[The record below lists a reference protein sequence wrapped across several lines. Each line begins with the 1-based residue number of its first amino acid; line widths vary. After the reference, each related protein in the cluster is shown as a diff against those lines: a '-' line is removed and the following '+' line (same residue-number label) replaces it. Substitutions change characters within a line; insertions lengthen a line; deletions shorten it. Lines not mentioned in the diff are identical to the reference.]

1 MAKMIKCPT
10 CQTQIEVPAQPTG
23 QVVKCP
29 GCGKGLK
36 LVAKKKD
43 PAGGGAGMQLTASG
57 SPINPN
63 SSLSGGSVSAMSF
76 HGEPA
81 PPDDLPNLDTN
92 CQVCGRPTPFD
103 ELVEDN
109 GKLVCGDCIKGARSS
124 IARPVGGAEMVGFK
138 APEYRPSRRAKLINI
153 TPAFLAAI
161 ALGLI
166 WLGCQMY
173 LSFNPKPIGKGV
185 AMANAVKPKPGLI
198 STPKATTEP
207 VTTAPMTSIET
218 QATTSQPVAVE
229 NPPAPAPGATETTQ
243 PAAPTSQAVALAPQD
258 NTIFNDNGKPAV
270 PGAPVIPAPP
280 APELANADPIDR
292 GIDRL
297 QQGDYKAAKDAFE
310 DGRKKYVLGGRM
322 TANAPLTPQQA
333 QVYNGLAASY
343 IGLQKP
349 EEAKVQFKILT
360 DHGDKSRALVLN
372 RAIAMLM
379 ENQIGPSEFNVAVP
393 ELKAYLDSASADDER
408 AVDVFGSVLARLSA
422 MPRVKRT
429 DMEALW
435 TAWDGY
441 VDRLAAAHPGELK
454 WGVQWMPAEQV
465 QAFRK
470 SRSVVT
476 GLNPEQAGKNLQA
489 AQARKKAAQTAL
501 DTAKALQAGGRPADP
516 VGAQKRLDEAVKAEA
531 DAQRDFASV
540 AAQATPPKW
549 LDPKTQL
556 QPVLP

>member
-43 PAGGGAGMQLTASG
+43 PAAGGAGMQLTASG

-63 SSLSGGSVSAMSF
+63 SSLSGGSVSAMTF
-76 HGEPA
+76 HGEP
-81 PPDDLPNLDTN
+81 PSPDDLPNLDTN

-124 IARPVGGAEMVGFK
+124 IARPVGGAAMVDFK

-161 ALGLI
+161 VMGLI

-173 LSFNPKPIGKGV
+173 LSFNPKPIGKEV

-198 STPKATTEP
+198 SAPKATTEP
-207 VTTAPMTSIET
+207 MTTTAPAISTET
-218 QATTSQPVAVE
+218 RAATTQPVAVE
-229 NPPAPAPGATETTQ
+229 TPPAPAPGATEATQ
-243 PAAPTSQAVALAPQD
+243 PAGAPPTSQGVALVPPGSAV
-258 NTIFNDNGKPAV
+258 FNDNGKPAV
-270 PGAPVIPAPP
+270 PAPP

-322 TANAPLTPQQA
+322 TANAPLTPQQT

-343 IGLQKP
+343 VGLQKP

-379 ENQIGPSEFNVAVP
+379 ESQIGPSEFNVAVP
-393 ELKAYLDSASADDER
+393 ELKAYLDAAPADDER

-422 MPRVKRT
+422 MRGVKRT
-429 DMEALW
+429 EMEALW
-435 TAWDGY
+435 TAWDSY
-441 VDRLAAAHPGELK
+441 VDRVASAHPGQLK
-454 WGVQWMPAEQV
+454 WGVEWMPADQV
-465 QAFRK
+465 QVFRK
-470 SRSVVT
+470 SRAVTT

-489 AQARKKAAQTAL
+489 AQGRKKAAQIAL
-501 DTAKALQAGGRPADP
+501 DTAKQLQAAGRPADP

>member
-10 CQTQIEVPAQPTG
+10 CQTQIEIPAQLTG

-36 LVAKKKD
+36 LVVKKKD
-43 PAGGGAGMQLTASG
+43 PAAGGAGIQLSASG

-63 SSLSGGSVSAMSF
+63 SSLSGGSISAMSF

-103 ELVEDN
+103 ELTEDN
-109 GKLVCGDCIKGARSS
+109 GKLVCRDCIKGARSS
-124 IARPVGGAEMVGFK
+124 IARAAGGAEMIDFK
-138 APEYRPSRRAKLINI
+138 AADYRPSRRAKLINI

-161 ALGLI
+161 ALGLVWI
-166 WLGCQMY
+166 GCQMY

-198 STPKATTEP
+198 SAAKATTEP
-207 VTTAPMTSIET
+207 MTTTAPMTSAEAHPPAAT
-218 QATTSQPVAVE
+218 QEVAAE
-229 NPPAPAPGATETTQ
+229 APPAPTPTQ
-243 PAAPTSQAVALAPQD
+243 PAAPTSQAVAIAPQD

-270 PGAPVIPAPP
+270 PAPP

-310 DGRKKYVLGGRM
+310 EARKKYVLGGKI
-322 TANAPLTPQQA
+322 TPNAPLTPQQT

-349 EEAKVQFKILT
+349 DEAKVQFNILT
-360 DHGDKSRALVLN
+360 QHGDKSRALVLN
-372 RAIAMLM
+372 RGIAMLM
-379 ENQIGPSEFNVAVP
+379 QTQIGPSEFNAAVP
-393 ELKAYLDSASADDER
+393 ELKTYLDSAPADDER

-422 MPRVKRT
+422 MPRVKRA

-435 TAWDGY
+435 TAWDTY
-441 VDRLAAAHPGELK
+441 VDRLAGSHPGQLK
-454 WGVQWMPAEQV
+454 WGVEWMPAEQV
-465 QAFRK
+465 QSFRK

-476 GLNPEQAGKNLQA
+476 GLTPEQAGKNLQA
-489 AQARKKAAQTAL
+489 AQGRKKAAQIAL
-501 DTAKALQAGGRPADP
+501 DTAKTLQAAGKPADP
-516 VGAQKRLDEAVKAEA
+516 VGAQKRLDEAAKAEA

-540 AAQATPPKW
+540 AAQASAPKW